1 MVVGMVSRGVGA
13 AGASFRPEGR
23 GRGPVRGIRP
33 GAEPPPERPADD
45 LPHAIRRAAG
55 LVGFHGETIAL
66 PSPARATA
74 AARAFAAGNGY
85 LSGLIVD
92 RLA

>member
-1 MVVGMVSRGVGA
+1 MVVGTVSRSVGA
-13 AGASFRPEGR
+13 ARASSRAEGR
-23 GRGPVRGIRP
+23 GRGPVRGTRP
-33 GAEPPPERPADD
+33 GAERPAERPADE
-45 LPHAIRRAAG
+45 LPHSIRRAAG

-85 LSGLIVD
+85 LPGLLVD